1 MADANFTDQKRIN
14 GALDCIQALKKL
26 ELSAENLPSSADA
39 AGIYFSIQKYDAKA
53 VSDVFGP
60 MTPRQEGAFRAMAEY
75 IHTSITAG
83 TPNLE
88 LWKPLVALT
97 APEFD
102 AEIERHEQLAEREQ
116 ESHHG

>member
-1 MADANFTDQKRIN
+1 MADANFIDQKRI

-26 ELSAENLPSSADA
+26 EHSAENLPSSADA

-53 VSDVFGP
+53 VSDAFGP

-75 IHTSITAG
+75 IHASITSG
-83 TPNLE
+83 TPNLD

-97 APEFD
+97 AQEFD
-102 AEIERHEQLAEREQ
+102 AQIERYGSNLAETQ
-116 ESHHG
+116 QIG